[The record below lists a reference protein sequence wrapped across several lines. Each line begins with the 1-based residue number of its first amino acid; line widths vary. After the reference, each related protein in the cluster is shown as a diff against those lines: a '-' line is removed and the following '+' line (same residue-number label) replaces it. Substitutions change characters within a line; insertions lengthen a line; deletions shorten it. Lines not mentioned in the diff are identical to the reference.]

1 MTTAV
6 RFEATH
12 FIMWRPSKLELANF
26 SRCCLAH
33 EPGHDPDNAKSRE
46 NIEEALLYG
55 YKKVNHDGLIQDV
68 AVIKNMHA
76 IITRDELAEEKRGV
90 FSTQPRMTVVGDDVH
105 EYPRYETEEEAQ
117 RVLKAIFH
125 RHFMYLMD
133 AVGGADTQTDPPKS
147 TLVHAAC
154 KSVVD
159 LLTAH
164 PFADGNGR
172 LARCVLTLLLTPQVQ
187 KNLVCV
193 AENIS
198 KTMMLCNT
206 AKTSVAFENMVLG
219 YVNVE

>member
-1 MTTAV
+1 
-6 RFEATH
+6 
-12 FIMWRPSKLELANF
+12 MWRLSKQELAKF

-33 EPGHDPDNAKSRE
+33 EPGQDPENAKCRE

-68 AVIKNMHA
+68 AVIQNMHA
-76 IITRDELAEEKRGV
+76 IITRDEMAEEKRGV
-90 FSTQPRMTVVGDDVH
+90 FSTQPRMTVVGDHVH

-117 RVLKAIFH
+117 RVVKAIFH

-133 AVGGADTQTDPPKS
+133 AVKEADAVGGADAERDPPKS

-154 KSVVD
+154 EAVVD

-164 PFADGNGR
+164 PFSDGNGR
-172 LARCVLTLLLTPQVQ
+172 VARCVLTLLLTPQVQ
-187 KNLVCV
+187 KDLVCV

-198 KTMMLCNT
+198 ETMMLCNT
-206 AKTSVAFENMVLG
+206 AKTSIAFENMVLG